1 MNVFHKPFRYCA
13 ALFLA
18 IVISTSCTTGPK
30 LIDPLVQTESGLL
43 QGVVNESGD
52 IVSFKG
58 VPFAAPPV
66 GELRWQE
73 PQPPLSWEGTRDASR
88 FGASAIQVK
97 AGSRLPWTEEFMV
110 QNEISEDCLFLNIWT
125 PAKKAEDKLAVFVYI
140 HGGGYSEGSG
150 AIDVYD
156 GEELARKGIIVVT
169 INYRLGVLGF
179 LAHPE
184 LTAESP
190 HHVSGNYGIL
200 DQMAALEWIRKN
212 IGAFGG
218 DPSRVCIAGQSAG
231 AGSVNSLILM
241 PQASGLFQRA
251 ITESGTRYANSF
263 LGMQTLEQAE
273 KQGIEFAESKGVMTL
288 AELRTLSAEELMA
301 RAPDAP
307 FVRFSPVVDG
317 YYQPDNMMNVFAEGK
332 QNDTPFMNGFNAGET
347 RYMGDRGEEF
357 MRLYLPD
364 GDTDTISA
372 ERLAGQEQTN
382 MNTLLWMKY
391 RARTAKTDAYGY
403 FFAQA
408 IPWPEHPE
416 FGAFHT
422 GEVPY
427 VFNNLKMLDRPWTA
441 TDTLVADIMSSY
453 WANFTKN
460 GDPNGEG
467 LPEWSAYGSGSKEV
481 MKIGEETGMIPV
493 AGTEERFDFLQ
504 TQMEGN

>member
-1 MNVFHKPFRYCA
+1 V
-13 ALFLA
+13 
-18 IVISTSCTTGPK
+18 
-30 LIDPLVQTESGLL
+30 IDPLVQTENGLL
-43 QGVVNESGD
+43 QGVVNESETV
-52 IVSFKG
+52 VSFKG
-58 VPFAAPPV
+58 IPFAAPPV

-73 PQPPLSWEGTRDASR
+73 PQPPLSWDGTRDASQ
-88 FGASAIQVK
+88 FGASAIQAK

-125 PAKKAEDKLAVFVYI
+125 PAKSAADKLAVFVYI
-140 HGGGYSEGSG
+140 HGGGYTEGSG

-156 GEELARKGIIVVT
+156 GEELAKKGIIVVT

-200 DQMAALEWIRKN
+200 DQRAALEWINKN
-212 IGAFGG
+212 IEVFGG
-218 DPSRVCIAGQSAG
+218 DPSRVAIAGQSAG

-241 PQASGLFQRA
+241 PQAAGLFQRA
-251 ITESGTRYANSF
+251 ITESGTRYSNSF
-263 LGMQTLEQAE
+263 LGMQTMEQAE
-273 KQGIEFAESKGVMTL
+273 EQGVEFAESKGASTL
-288 AELRTLSAEELMA
+288 EELRELSAEELMA

-307 FVRFSPVVDG
+307 RVRFGPVIDG
-317 YYQPDNMMNVFAEGK
+317 YYQPGSMMNVFAEGK
-332 QNDTPFMNGFNAGET
+332 QNDTPFINGFNAGET

-357 MRLYLPD
+357 YALYLPG
-364 GDTDTISA
+364 GDTDTTAA
-372 ERLAGQEQTN
+372 EALAGKEQTR
-382 MNTLLWMKY
+382 MNILMWEQY
-391 RARTAKTDAYGY
+391 RAKTAKTNAYGY
-403 FFAQA
+403 FFARA

-441 TDTLVADIMSSY
+441 VDTLVADQMSSY

-467 LPEWSAYGSGSKEV
+467 LPVWAPYSEDSRVV
-481 MKIGEETGMIPV
+481 MQIGEETGMIPV
-493 AGTEERFDFLQ
+493 AGTEERFEFLKA
-504 TQMEGN
+504 QMEGD